1 MKELSDAL
9 MRLRSALLSGNDSEY
24 AERLLAVRE
33 CAKLPAEY
41 EEPSRLMI
49 AAVDKTEHLIA
60 LGKTEHACALVD
72 AVHALPE
79 IAVSP
84 KRSRST
90 YKKCFVKPY
99 AVSFKDNF
107 FERFDLRLIIK

>member
-9 MRLRSALLSGNDSEY
+9 MRLRAALLSGNDSEFT
-24 AERLLAVRE
+24 ERVAAVRE
-33 CAKLPAEY
+33 YAKLPAEY
-41 EEPSRLMI
+41 EELSRFII
-49 AAVDKTEHLIA
+49 AAADKTEQLIA
-60 LGKTEHACALVD
+60 LGETEHACALVD

-84 KRSRST
+84 KRSCST

-99 AVSFKDNF
+99 AVRFKDNF

>member
-9 MRLRSALLSGNDSEY
+9 MRLRAALLSCNDSEY
-24 AERLLAVRE
+24 TERVAAVLE
-33 CAKLPAEY
+33 YAKLPAEY
-41 EEPSRLMI
+41 EELSRLMI
-49 AAVDKTEHLIA
+49 AAADKTEQLIA
-60 LGKTEHACALVD
+60 LGEIEHACALVD

-84 KRSRST
+84 KRSRSA
-90 YKKCFVKPY
+90 YKKLFVKPY
-99 AVSFKDNF
+99 AVRFKDNF